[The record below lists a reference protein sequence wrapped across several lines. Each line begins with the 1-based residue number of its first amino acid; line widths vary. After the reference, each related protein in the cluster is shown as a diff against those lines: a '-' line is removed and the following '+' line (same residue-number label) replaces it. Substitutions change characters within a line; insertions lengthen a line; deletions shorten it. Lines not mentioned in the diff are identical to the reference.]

1 MPLHPPTCSAQVR
14 RRFPEDAGG
23 RRWDMG
29 HYLKAG
35 ALGAHLGER
44 AGGPAL
50 SADSGPSQHTI
61 PPPPPARHSPASP
74 PLTSEPQHLVGPS
87 VYPGDPQPRKEKVS
101 AVTPGHQRATQ
112 LTGPE
117 DEPACVPIRD
127 KPRGDK
133 GETP

>member
-61 PPPPPARHSPASP
+61 PPPARPAQPGLPTAYLRAAASGRPLSVPWGPAAQKREGQRSHP
-74 PLTSEPQHLVGPS
+74 RTPK
-87 VYPGDPQPRKEKVS
+87 GDPAHWP
-101 AVTPGHQRATQ
+101 
-112 LTGPE
+112 
-117 DEPACVPIRD
+117 
-127 KPRGDK
+127 
-133 GETP
+133 